1 MDISAGTHPQDA
13 TRPEGRKRR
22 PAREEPALVI
32 RHHHPEVPDEK
43 ALAAARRSVM
53 ASSLSPRAA
62 QAEAKRPA

>member
-1 MDISAGTHPQDA
+1 MNTPAGAHPQDA

-43 ALAAARRSVM
+43 VLAAARRLVMNSVP
-53 ASSLSPRAA
+53 SPRAA